1 MYDVVVIG
9 AGVVGCAIARQ
20 LSRYKVR
27 VAVLEAGADVAMGA
41 SRANSAIVH
50 AGYDCK
56 PGTNMARVNVAGN
69 ALFDEWC
76 RDLHVPLKRIGSL
89 VVAFSEEEMEKVRQL
104 YDQGVQNG
112 VPGME
117 LLGRDATLE
126 KQPGLSSLLDGLH
139 FHTLC
144 EQDADALAV
153 TLDAVEEKFGD
164 LLPGLKWLNFGGGHH
179 ITRPDYNI
187 ATLEACIARMQ
198 EKYGVQVYL
207 EPGEAWA
214 LNAGYLV
221 TTVLD
226 TLQNGDTSLAILD
239 MSAACHT
246 PDVIEM
252 PYRPPLLDAGE
263 PGEKPCTIRLGGPT
277 CLAGDVVGDYSFDA
291 PPAEGDQLIF
301 GDMAIYTT
309 CKNNTFNGMPLPP
322 IWALAEDGTCRELVR
337 FGYNDFKMRL
347 GHRA

>member
-9 AGVVGCAIARQ
+9 AGVVGCAIAWQ

-117 LLGRDATLE
+117 LLWPRRDAG
-126 KQPGLSSLLDGLH
+126 KAAGPGGKHCRLPLGAHRRDHLSLRDDH
-139 FHTLC
+139 
-144 EQDADALAV
+144 
-153 TLDAVEEKFGD
+153 
-164 LLPGLKWLNFGGGHH
+164 
-179 ITRPDYNI
+179 
-187 ATLEACIARMQ
+187 
-198 EKYGVQVYL
+198 
-207 EPGEAWA
+207 
-214 LNAGYLV
+214 
-221 TTVLD
+221 
-226 TLQNGDTSLAILD
+226 
-239 MSAACHT
+239 
-246 PDVIEM
+246 
-252 PYRPPLLDAGE
+252 
-263 PGEKPCTIRLGGPT
+263 RLRG
-277 CLAGDVVGDYSFDA
+277 
-291 PPAEGDQLIF
+291 
-301 GDMAIYTT
+301 
-309 CKNNTFNGMPLPP
+309 K
-322 IWALAEDGTCRELVR
+322 
-337 FGYNDFKMRL
+337 
-347 GHRA
+347 RA